1 MSGIDTDDGAFWK
14 VAGMDGFQQRS
25 IPADADDQL
34 CILGIFSGYGVSAIH
49 KFFRQIRLGFQ
60 GKLAAVGKYVDK
72 FFLHDLVPCNI
83 YAHTMQVLQQ
93 RFEFI
98 QQLIECFHGLLY
110 RKRRTHVH
118 AGDLQQFDRMIRF
131 ACLKEADI
139 ILGSRLAFCKDLFW
153 RLP

>member
-1 MSGIDTDDGAFWK
+1 MMGHSGKLQEWTVSSRDPSPPMQMISSASWEYSLVT
-14 VAGMDGFQQRS
+14 VYPRS
-25 IPADADDQL
+25 T
-34 CILGIFSGYGVSAIH
+34 S
-49 KFFRQIRLGFQ
+49 FFRQIRLGFQ

-118 AGDLQQFDRMIRF
+118 AGDLQKLDRVVGFAGLEKLYIRLSGRF
-131 ACLKEADI
+131 AISQYLI
-139 ILGSRLAFCKDLFW
+139 
-153 RLP
+153 